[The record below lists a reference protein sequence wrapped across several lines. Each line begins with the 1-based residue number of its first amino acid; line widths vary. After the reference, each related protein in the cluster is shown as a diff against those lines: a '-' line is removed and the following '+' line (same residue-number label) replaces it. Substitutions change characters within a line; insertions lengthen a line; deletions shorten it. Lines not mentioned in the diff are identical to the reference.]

1 MLIRVFFFL
10 IVAILIWITDRHN
23 NDKEVSQM
31 LIYSRYTNVTLT
43 GSDQSLCNE
52 HDAVAKTFTAT
63 DFWNKKVD
71 GVVCG
76 DLTRKFRIKIVRIHE
91 D

>member
-1 MLIRVFFFL
+1 MIVIVFW
-10 IVAILIWITDRHN
+10 WIIDRHN
-23 NDKEVSQM
+23 NDKEVSKI
-31 LIYSRYTNVTLT
+31 LHYSRYTQVVLT
-43 GSDQSLCNE
+43 GNDVNQCNE

-63 DFWNKKVD
+63 DFWNKRVD

-76 DLTRKFRIKIVRIHE
+76 DITHKLRIRILREHK